1 MAVFEKIVTGAE
13 ISGKSAVE
21 TTKKIF
27 EIAKDMSDT
36 EIKEVKNKDI
46 KNIELVEDSVLYKL
60 EDIKNLTPEQLRE
73 KMKKYLL
80 SAVLSTQLLFSSGIP
95 TVDVLAIAQTLAQN
109 IKEIAEWKETAERW
123 SDTASHYSSQ
133 LTAYENELMSKT
145 GIRDSVG
152 FVKDL
157 NRLQQYAKVY
167 GDDYLDLAKA
177 MANPSSNI
185 GNLSRSLFQKYNVFD
200 RCENQIYKD
209 WEKEN
214 CKMKLQRE
222 VTQIATVQETKKM
235 VDTSAE
241 NLEKLSKRVSS
252 SQDIKDSQ
260 DIANAINMEMAQM
273 QIIQMKIDMMEK
285 NNQAMAR
292 AEEEQKQRQFESTLN
307 KHSDFSKFN
316 WSINKEK

>member
-1 MAVFEKIVTGAE
+1 
-13 ISGKSAVE
+13 
-21 TTKKIF
+21 
-27 EIAKDMSDT
+27 
-36 EIKEVKNKDI
+36 
-46 KNIELVEDSVLYKL
+46 
-60 EDIKNLTPEQLRE
+60 
-73 KMKKYLL
+73 MKKYLI

-95 TVDVLAIAQTLAQN
+95 TVDVLAIAQSLGQN
-109 IKEIAEWKETAERW
+109 IKEIAEWAEYAERW
-123 SDTASHYSSQ
+123 SETASHYSNQ
-133 LTAYENELMSKT
+133 LTAYEKELVSKT
-145 GIRDSVG
+145 GIRDSVQ
-152 FVKDL
+152 FMKDL
-157 NRLQQYAKVY
+157 DRLKKYSESY

-177 MANPSSNI
+177 MANPKSRV
-185 GNLSRSLFQKYNVFD
+185 GNQARNLFEKYNVFD

-209 WEKEN
+209 WQKEN
-214 CKMKLQRE
+214 CKLNLQRE

-292 AEEEQKQRQFESTLN
+292 AEEEQKKREIYSTLG
-307 KHSDFSKFN
+307 KVLKY
-316 WSINKEK
+316 

>member
-1 MAVFEKIVTGAE
+1 
-13 ISGKSAVE
+13 
-21 TTKKIF
+21 
-27 EIAKDMSDT
+27 
-36 EIKEVKNKDI
+36 
-46 KNIELVEDSVLYKL
+46 
-60 EDIKNLTPEQLRE
+60 
-73 KMKKYLL
+73 MKKYLI

-133 LTAYENELMSKT
+133 LTAYETELMSKT

-222 VTQIATVQETKKM
+222 VTQIATVQESNMM
-235 VDTSAE
+235 VAKTAE
-241 NLEKLSKRVSS
+241 NLEALTKKAANT
-252 SQDIKDSQ
+252 QDIKDSQ
-260 DIANAINMEMAQM
+260 DIANAINIEMAQL
-273 QIIQMKIDMMEK
+273 QVVSMKMDMLEK
-285 NNQAMAR
+285 QNVAQEK
-292 AEEEQKQRQFESTLN
+292 AEEEQKLRQYKSTLN
-307 KHSDFSKFN
+307 KHPD
-316 WSINKEK
+316 WSSFDWTLKNK

>member
-1 MAVFEKIVTGAE
+1 M
-13 ISGKSAVE
+13 
-21 TTKKIF
+21 
-27 EIAKDMSDT
+27 
-36 EIKEVKNKDI
+36 
-46 KNIELVEDSVLYKL
+46 
-60 EDIKNLTPEQLRE
+60 
-73 KMKKYLL
+73 
-80 SAVLSTQLLFSSGIP
+80 
-95 TVDVLAIAQTLAQN
+95 
-109 IKEIAEWKETAERW
+109 
-123 SDTASHYSSQ
+123 
-133 LTAYENELMSKT
+133 
-145 GIRDSVG
+145 
-152 FVKDL
+152 
-157 NRLQQYAKVY
+157 
-167 GDDYLDLAKA
+167 
-177 MANPSSNI
+177 
-185 GNLSRSLFQKYNVFD
+185 
-200 RCENQIYKD
+200 IYKD

>member
-1 MAVFEKIVTGAE
+1 
-13 ISGKSAVE
+13 
-21 TTKKIF
+21 
-27 EIAKDMSDT
+27 
-36 EIKEVKNKDI
+36 
-46 KNIELVEDSVLYKL
+46 
-60 EDIKNLTPEQLRE
+60 
-73 KMKKYLL
+73 MKKYLL

-222 VTQIATVQETKKM
+222 VTQIATVQESNMM
-235 VDTSAE
+235 VAKTAE
-241 NLEKLSKRVSS
+241 NLEALTKKAANT
-252 SQDIKDSQ
+252 QDIKDSQ
-260 DIANAINMEMAQM
+260 DIANAINIEMAQL
-273 QIIQMKIDMMEK
+273 QVVSMKMDMLEK
-285 NNQAMAR
+285 QNVAQEK
-292 AEEEQKQRQFESTLN
+292 AEEEQKKRKQEMLRVNGQG
-307 KHSDFSKFN
+307 DFSNAK
-316 WSINKEK
+316 

>member
-1 MAVFEKIVTGAE
+1 
-13 ISGKSAVE
+13 
-21 TTKKIF
+21 
-27 EIAKDMSDT
+27 
-36 EIKEVKNKDI
+36 
-46 KNIELVEDSVLYKL
+46 
-60 EDIKNLTPEQLRE
+60 
-73 KMKKYLL
+73 MKKYLL

-95 TVDVLAIAQTLAQN
+95 TVDVLAIAQSLAQN

-222 VTQIATVQETKKM
+222 VTQIATVQESNIM
-235 VDTSAE
+235 VAKTAE
-241 NLEKLSKRVSS
+241 NLEALTKKAANT
-252 SQDIKDSQ
+252 QDIKDSQ
-260 DIANAINMEMAQM
+260 DIANAINIEMAQL
-273 QIIQMKIDMMEK
+273 QVVSMKMDMLEK
-285 NNQAMAR
+285 QNVAQEK
-292 AEEEQKQRQFESTLN
+292 AEEEQKKRKQAMLRVNGQG
-307 KHSDFSKFN
+307 DFSNAK
-316 WSINKEK
+316 

>member
-1 MAVFEKIVTGAE
+1 
-13 ISGKSAVE
+13 
-21 TTKKIF
+21 
-27 EIAKDMSDT
+27 
-36 EIKEVKNKDI
+36 
-46 KNIELVEDSVLYKL
+46 
-60 EDIKNLTPEQLRE
+60 
-73 KMKKYLL
+73 MKKYLI

-222 VTQIATVQETKKM
+222 VTQIATVQESNMM
-235 VDTSAE
+235 VAKTAE
-241 NLEKLSKRVSS
+241 NLEALTKKAANT
-252 SQDIKDSQ
+252 QDIKDSQ
-260 DIANAINMEMAQM
+260 DIANAINIEMAQL
-273 QIIQMKIDMMEK
+273 QVVSMKMDMLEK
-285 NNQAMAR
+285 QNVAQEK
-292 AEEEQKQRQFESTLN
+292 AEEEQKLRQYKSTLN
-307 KHSDFSKFN
+307 KHPD
-316 WSINKEK
+316 WSSFDWTLKNK

>member
-1 MAVFEKIVTGAE
+1 
-13 ISGKSAVE
+13 
-21 TTKKIF
+21 
-27 EIAKDMSDT
+27 
-36 EIKEVKNKDI
+36 
-46 KNIELVEDSVLYKL
+46 
-60 EDIKNLTPEQLRE
+60 
-73 KMKKYLL
+73 MKKYLI

-222 VTQIATVQETKKM
+222 VTQIATVQESNIM
-235 VDTSAE
+235 VAKTAE
-241 NLEKLSKRVSS
+241 NLEALTKKAANT
-252 SQDIKDSQ
+252 QDIKDSQ
-260 DIANAINMEMAQM
+260 DIANAINIEMAQL
-273 QIIQMKIDMMEK
+273 QVVSMKMDMLEK
-285 NNQAMAR
+285 QNIAQEK
-292 AEEEQKQRQFESTLN
+292 AEEEQKKRKQAMLRVNGQG
-307 KHSDFSKFN
+307 DFSNAK
-316 WSINKEK
+316 

>member
-1 MAVFEKIVTGAE
+1 
-13 ISGKSAVE
+13 
-21 TTKKIF
+21 
-27 EIAKDMSDT
+27 
-36 EIKEVKNKDI
+36 
-46 KNIELVEDSVLYKL
+46 
-60 EDIKNLTPEQLRE
+60 
-73 KMKKYLL
+73 MKKYLL

-95 TVDVLAIAQTLAQN
+95 TVDVLDIAQSLAQN

-222 VTQIATVQETKKM
+222 VTQIATVQESNIM
-235 VDTSAE
+235 VAKTAE
-241 NLEKLSKRVSS
+241 NLEALTKKAANT
-252 SQDIKDSQ
+252 QDIKDSQ
-260 DIANAINMEMAQM
+260 DIANAINIEMAQL
-273 QIIQMKIDMMEK
+273 QVVSMKMDMLEK
-285 NNQAMAR
+285 QNIAQEK
-292 AEEEQKQRQFESTLN
+292 AEEEQKKRKQAMLRVNGQG
-307 KHSDFSKFN
+307 DFSNAK
-316 WSINKEK
+316 

>member
-1 MAVFEKIVTGAE
+1 
-13 ISGKSAVE
+13 
-21 TTKKIF
+21 
-27 EIAKDMSDT
+27 
-36 EIKEVKNKDI
+36 
-46 KNIELVEDSVLYKL
+46 
-60 EDIKNLTPEQLRE
+60 
-73 KMKKYLL
+73 
-80 SAVLSTQLLFSSGIP
+80 
-95 TVDVLAIAQTLAQN
+95 
-109 IKEIAEWKETAERW
+109 
-123 SDTASHYSSQ
+123 
-133 LTAYENELMSKT
+133 MSKT